1 MGFGSRAINHHS
13 SAARGKRLNYHDE
26 ISSGWEQPK
35 HVRGHGAREEGKGC
49 KDEVWLT
56 EQDTQS
62 KGLRP
67 RDDAGLKMWV

>member
-1 MGFGSRAINHHS
+1 MGFRSRAINHHS

-49 KDEVWLT
+49 KEEVWLT
-56 EQDTQS
+56 E
-62 KGLRP
+62 
-67 RDDAGLKMWV
+67 